1 MPKGTSLIPRLR
13 VTPARRLVFFIAV
26 DTLLIALAVIAAFAL
41 RFDGLVP
48 REYFAQMAFITAI
61 ATVATV
67 GTLVHFH
74 VYRISWRH
82 VGLRDIAVIAIG
94 IVFSTFLLAAAAQ
107 MLYWRVPTQAFPRSI
122 VFIWAPLAFLAL
134 SAFRISKRVY
144 ISFLTGSRAP
154 LTGEQRPTL
163 LVGAGDAGR
172 QVLRSIMETPIRHR
186 NPVVG
191 FIDDDPL
198 AHGTIIDGVVVLGP
212 VQGIGRHIQANGV
225 KTVVICVSGATSQFV
240 RMVVDACHENGVD
253 RIRIIPPVS
262 QLVDGKVTF
271 EATRQVSLED
281 LLGRKK
287 IKIRNQDLSGLI
299 QGKRVLVTGGAG
311 TIGAEIARQ
320 VAQNNPE
327 RLVILDIDETRL
339 HDTALDLK
347 QTQQGLDIA
356 PALVDVRDQLELQ
369 KVFQDLRPQLV
380 LHAAAYKHVPMM
392 QEYPLTALQVNV
404 IGTHNVAQAAEDH
417 GCERFV
423 LISTDK
429 AVEPVNVMG
438 ASKRLAEMVVLG
450 RNGDTRMI
458 RSAVRFGNVI
468 GSRGS
473 VIPIFERQ
481 IARGGPLT
489 VTHPEIERYFMIT
502 SEAVSLV
509 LQAAAIGRGGDLFV
523 LDMGKP
529 VRILD
534 VAKEFI
540 RLKGLEGD
548 VDIPIVFSGLRPGE
562 RLFEAL
568 YYEQEAV
575 EPTNHPSVMR
585 AIDGAPRMELS
596 ELLEEVQATIDTRD
610 PQAVT
615 GLLSKRFPSFK
626 AHLEAPVPLPTKHTE
641 RD

>member
-1 MPKGTSLIPRLR
+1 MDRPG
-13 VTPARRLVFFIAV
+13 ARMV
-26 DTLLIALAVIAAFAL
+26 DWMVRWEAA
-41 RFDGLVP
+41 D
-48 REYFAQMAFITAI
+48 
-61 ATVATV
+61 
-67 GTLVHFH
+67 
-74 VYRISWRH
+74 
-82 VGLRDIAVIAIG
+82 
-94 IVFSTFLLAAAAQ
+94 
-107 MLYWRVPTQAFPRSI
+107 
-122 VFIWAPLAFLAL
+122 
-134 SAFRISKRVY
+134 
-144 ISFLTGSRAP
+144 
-154 LTGEQRPTL
+154 
-163 LVGAGDAGR
+163 
-172 QVLRSIMETPIRHR
+172 
-186 NPVVG
+186 
-191 FIDDDPL
+191 
-198 AHGTIIDGVVVLGP
+198 AHGC
-212 VQGIGRHIQANGV
+212 
-225 KTVVICVSGATSQFV
+225 K
-240 RMVVDACHENGVD
+240 
-253 RIRIIPPVS
+253 
-262 QLVDGKVTF
+262 
-271 EATRQVSLED
+271 
-281 LLGRKK
+281 
-287 IKIRNQDLSGLI
+287 
-299 QGKRVLVTGGAG
+299 
-311 TIGAEIARQ
+311 
-320 VAQNNPE
+320 
-327 RLVILDIDETRL
+327 
-339 HDTALDLK
+339 
-347 QTQQGLDIA
+347 
-356 PALVDVRDQLELQ
+356 
-369 KVFQDLRPQLV
+369 
-380 LHAAAYKHVPMM
+380 
-392 QEYPLTALQVNV
+392 
-404 IGTHNVAQAAEDH
+404 
-417 GCERFV
+417 RFV